1 MRGSGLVSGS
11 GKSKTFQLDFS
22 KPMIEDDEPLN
33 LFIEERGCFTIGD
46 ARNQIFW
53 YTSMG
58 NPDFGIHMD
67 AEEFEEVFG
76 ELPPEEREGF
86 FRSGLCHE
94 YFHHIVD
101 SWCVRADIDR
111 SPLMEHYERE
121 IRKSKP
127 IFILE
132 ESMAEAFS
140 ANYTKIPRARSGPY
154 SLYATFSHNDDENWK
169 KGSIIVAHQYME
181 GKYKLDGLV
190 PGEGFTRENFALVEI
205 DTKWGDSVP
214 KNSNFDDE
222 VGFSKDLVSGV
233 WTLEDIPFHIHN
245 QPNHR
250 DWVQSRRQF
259 YSEV

>member
-1 MRGSGLVSGS
+1 MTKQNVISYALRKGFMRPIVIGSL
-11 GKSKTFQLDFS
+11 KTSSRDYVLPD
-22 KPMIEDDEPLN
+22 EDDEEPSN
-33 LFIEERGCFTIGD
+33 LFVEKRGCFPIGD
-46 ARNQIFW
+46 GQNQIFW
-53 YTSMG
+53 YSSMG
-58 NPDFGIHMD
+58 KPDFGIHMD
-67 AEEFEEVFG
+67 AEEFEKVVG
-76 ELPPEEREGF
+76 GLPPEEREGI

-121 IRKSKP
+121 ILKSKP

-154 SLYATFSHNDDENWK
+154 SLYATFSRNDENWK

-190 PGEGFTRENFALVEI
+190 PGEGFTRENFAFVEI
-205 DTKWGDSVP
+205 DTKWVDSVP
-214 KNSNFDDE
+214 KNSNFEDE
-222 VGFSKDLVSGV
+222 
-233 WTLEDIPFHIHN
+233 
-245 QPNHR
+245 
-250 DWVQSRRQF
+250 
-259 YSEV
+259 